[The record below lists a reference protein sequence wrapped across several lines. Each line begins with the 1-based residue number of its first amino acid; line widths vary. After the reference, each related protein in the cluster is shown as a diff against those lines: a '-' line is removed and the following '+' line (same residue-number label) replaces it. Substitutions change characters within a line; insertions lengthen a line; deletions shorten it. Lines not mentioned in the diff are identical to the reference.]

1 MNIAFRV
8 DCSSKLGSGHLVRCL
23 NLSNQLKNN
32 FKKIFFLMKK
42 SDYLKINQKLISQ
55 NKCKLI
61 IFGKDEKKFSIK
73 SDASSTL
80 TICKNKKINTL
91 VVDHYQLNHNW
102 ENIIKKKIAKL
113 IVIDDLANRKHNC
126 DILID
131 QNYVK
136 NFDTRYDNLTN
147 KNCIKLLGPKYS
159 LLNKS
164 FNNKNRSSDKEVKR
178 IFIFFS
184 TVFKL
189 KLFNFVT
196 SVLSKKKFK
205 DLKIDYIIGNISK
218 KKTTELKKRLP
229 GNFKLLPKSKDL
241 YKIMKKSS
249 FAIGSGGTNTW
260 ERINLA
266 LPSIVF
272 CIAPNQKDICDFL
285 NKKKFFNY
293 LGTDKKCSKSQLYS
307 AICDMIDNF
316 KEKKEI
322 ALQNKYLIDGYGTKR
337 ISFFLN
343 EKKFNKIS
351 FKKIKNV
358 DTDLLFM
365 WANDKTVRQ
374 NSFLKKKFSF
384 NDHKKWLKKKLSNK
398 KNIFLKLM
406 IDRLPIGQIRFDRKK
421 NFYYIDYSIDKTFR
435 KFGFGKLIIK
445 ESIKKYI
452 RKNNKIMAEV
462 KKKNLQSI
470 KVFQSLNFKE
480 IENNYHKKS
489 FVFNT

>member
-1 MNIAFRV
+1 
-8 DCSSKLGSGHLVRCL
+8 
-23 NLSNQLKNN
+23 
-32 FKKIFFLMKK
+32 MKK

-164 FNNKNRSSDKEVKR
+164 FNNKNRSSDKKVKR

-218 KKTTELKKRLP
+218 KKLQSLKK
-229 GNFKLLPKSKDL
+229 DCQV
-241 YKIMKKSS
+241 I
-249 FAIGSGGTNTW
+249 
-260 ERINLA
+260 
-266 LPSIVF
+266 
-272 CIAPNQKDICDFL
+272 L
-285 NKKKFFNY
+285 NY
-293 LGTDKKCSKSQLYS
+293 
-307 AICDMIDNF
+307 
-316 KEKKEI
+316 
-322 ALQNKYLIDGYGTKR
+322 
-337 ISFFLN
+337 
-343 EKKFNKIS
+343 
-351 FKKIKNV
+351 
-358 DTDLLFM
+358 
-365 WANDKTVRQ
+365 
-374 NSFLKKKFSF
+374 FLKV
-384 NDHKKWLKKKLSNK
+384 
-398 KNIFLKLM
+398 
-406 IDRLPIGQIRFDRKK
+406 
-421 NFYYIDYSIDKTFR
+421 
-435 KFGFGKLIIK
+435 
-445 ESIKKYI
+445 
-452 RKNNKIMAEV
+452 KI
-462 KKKNLQSI
+462 
-470 KVFQSLNFKE
+470 
-480 IENNYHKKS
+480 YTKS
-489 FVFNT
+489 